1 MSQRRLT
8 SARVMAVAGARSLS
22 GLTRRV
28 LLRLVSTEPTPF
40 VVGKGVAVVAAGG
53 VEPDSRHRRSNS
65 PSQANPDRQE
75 VTAEPLAD
83 VVGQQSEGVY
93 LDLTG
98 RRHVQGEQPCWCA
111 VDEGHP
117 VPQVWSPQVGLSL
130 LVIRPLTGPL
140 VRTAD
145 ADGGASDQWGRS
157 AG

>member
-1 MSQRRLT
+1 MPIGDRSPIPVRADASGSPPVGIDGTHALHSWIRRGGG
-8 SARVMAVAGARSLS
+8 RDWRCGARLA
-22 GLTRRV
+22 
-28 LLRLVSTEPTPF
+28 TPQ
-40 VVGKGVAVVAAGG
+40 
-53 VEPDSRHRRSNS
+53 EQQ

-83 VVGQQSEGVY
+83 VVRQQSEGVY
-93 LDLTG
+93 LDLTA

-145 ADGGASDQWGRS
+145 ADGRATDQW
-157 AG
+157 